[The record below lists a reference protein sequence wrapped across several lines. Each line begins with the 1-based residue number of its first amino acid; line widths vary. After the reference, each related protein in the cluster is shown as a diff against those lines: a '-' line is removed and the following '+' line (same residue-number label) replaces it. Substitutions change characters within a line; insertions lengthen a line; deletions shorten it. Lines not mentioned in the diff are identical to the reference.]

1 VPDVALSKVA
11 NCFVES
17 ATTASLPW
25 PVKGAVDSYGRRHG
39 GLWVGGR
46 IHVRNGRIWFTA
58 NGVNR
63 LAHSNLED
71 QGLNLAE
78 VVSVE
83 VRPGV
88 LTKIIDVSTNDEVL
102 RFRCFGAKATAE
114 AVRRAVDQASGSSP
128 A

>member
-1 VPDVALSKVA
+1 VPDVSLSKVA

-17 ATTASLPW
+17 ATTTSGLLG
-25 PVKGAVDSYGRRHG
+25 PVKGAVDSYRKLHG

-63 LAHSNLED
+63 LAHSNVENP
-71 QGLNLAE
+71 GLNLAD

-83 VRPGV
+83 V
-88 LTKIIDVSTNDEVL
+88 D
-102 RFRCFGAKATAE
+102 
-114 AVRRAVDQASGSSP
+114 RAY
-128 A
+128 